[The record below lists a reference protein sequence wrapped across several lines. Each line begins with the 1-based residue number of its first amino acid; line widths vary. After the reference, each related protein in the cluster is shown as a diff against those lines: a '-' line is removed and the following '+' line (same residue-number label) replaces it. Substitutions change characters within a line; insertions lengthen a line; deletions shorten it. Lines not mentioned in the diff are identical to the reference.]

1 MALTKIGN
9 LTIKFYVAT
18 NNVSKTIFSNECN
31 IPIATGMVYRNAN
44 VAQTLGAMAET
55 SERSDVVFA
64 IFGTAKTSTIP
75 IVGISFYQN
84 QSYGEMGLTYLNENG
99 EFVTE
104 HLSAVAGGATI
115 TKTIPVFKAEGSAG
129 AGFIN
134 LSTEDPN
141 TAIEAL
147 VDGTMT
153 EINNTPKTV
162 NITDGNVVIDVASH
176 SPKDKYTV
184 QVNNGDNMLRIVDG
198 STQYNSF
205 PASIPVQ
212 ANKTLTAYGE
222 ADKEITINYTNT
234 GTPVV
239 TNT

>member
-1 MALTKIGN
+1 MALTQLG
-9 LTIKFYVAT
+9 TI
-18 NNVSKTIFSNECN
+18 
-31 IPIATGMVYRNAN
+31 
-44 VAQTLGAMAET
+44 
-55 SERSDVVFA
+55 DVICGGYA
-64 IFGTAKTSTIP
+64 TSTISFAVKNESNVYIYLIYSGNRTEQSIASGDRYPSSGTTSNSSTCLILAPSRSNSENNHFAP
-75 IVGISFYQN
+75 IIIDNPGAGYQRVFYLHEDGSYKFEQLAQQETVTVPIFSGLSTAGIS
-84 QSYGEMGLTYLNENG
+84 S
-99 EFVTE
+99 
-104 HLSAVAGGATI
+104 
-115 TKTIPVFKAEGSAG
+115 
-129 AGFIN
+129 IN
-134 LSTEDPN
+134 FSTVDPN
-141 TAIEAL
+141 TTIEAL

-153 EINNTPKTV
+153 EVNNTPKTV
-162 NITDGNVVIDVASH
+162 NITDGDVIIDVATH

-184 QVNNGDNMLRIVDG
+184 QVNNGDNMLRVVDG